1 MMKERIGIWVLRRLA
16 HVGQLHVT
24 TPNATYVVGSGSP
37 RADITL
43 SDHGAVVDVMRKG
56 LLGFSEAY
64 MDERV
69 DTSDLRGLL
78 LWGTANQ
85 RSWFRHP
92 LATLTDPFRRIWQRI
107 RPERRHPRV
116 ATMND
121 HYNLS
126 NEFYESWLDETMTY
140 SSARFTQPGQRLA
153 DAQRNKYRTLAD
165 HVGLEP
171 GMRVLEIGCGWGGFA
186 EYAARERGCAVL
198 GITLAEEHARYADKR
213 MAGAGLTS
221 QVEIRI
227 QDFRDVTGDF
237 DAVVSIEMIESV
249 DETHWPPLFD
259 AIRHRLR
266 PGAKAA
272 MQVIT
277 IDDAAWERYRSRA
290 DFIQQYIFPG
300 GQLPAP
306 KVLRDLAARHELE
319 VEQIETFG
327 LDYARTLATWRD
339 RFVAAWPELE
349 EEYDLDERFRR
360 MWDLYLTLCEAG
372 FRIGRIN
379 VEQWVFTRPQLPA
392 RSVTFPDEGAL
403 K

>member
-1 MMKERIGIWVLRRLA
+1 MRRERFGIWILGLLA
-16 HVGQLHVT
+16 HAGELHVT
-24 TPNATYVVGSGSP
+24 TPNATYVVGTGAP

-43 SDHGAVVDVMRKG
+43 KDNRAVLDVLRKG

-64 MDERV
+64 MDQRV
-69 DTSDLRGLL
+69 DTTDLRELL

-92 LATLTDPFRRIWQRI
+92 LAVFTDPFRRIWQRI

-126 NEFYESWLDETMTY
+126 NGFYEAWLDETMTY
-140 SSARFTQPGQRLA
+140 SSARFAQPEQRLA

-186 EYAARERGCAVL
+186 QYAAQERGCSVL
-198 GITLAEEHARYADKR
+198 GITLAEEHARYAEKR
-213 MAGAGLTS
+213 MAGAGLTG
-221 QVEIRI
+221 QVEIRV
-227 QDFRDVTGDF
+227 QDFRDVDGEF
-237 DAVVSIEMIESV
+237 DAIVSIEMIESV
-249 DETHWPPLFD
+249 DESQWPPLFD
-259 AIRHRLR
+259 TIRRRLR
-266 PGAKAA
+266 PGAEAA

-277 IDDAAWERYRSRA
+277 IEDAAWERYRSRA

-306 KVLRDLAARHELE
+306 KVLRALAAGHGLT

-339 RFVAAWPELE
+339 RFVAAWPEVE
-349 EEYDLDERFRR
+349 EDHELDERFRR

-372 FRIGRIN
+372 FRSGRVN
-379 VEQWVFTRPQLPA
+379 VEQWVFA
-392 RSVTFPDEGAL
+392 RR
-403 K
+403 